1 MKIDVTVLRAVN
13 NYNSA
18 VRAISSSVEQLSS
31 GTRLG
36 RAANDS
42 AAVVMNA
49 KLRAQLNGL
58 QQAVRNAQEGYNVVT
73 VAEGALGE
81 IAVALLRVQELATAA
96 ANRGVADDGARNAY
110 DSEAQDVID
119 TANKI
124 AERTMYATKKLLDG
138 SFSAQQFM
146 IDDEAANVVTVSIAD
161 ARASA
166 LGVAS
171 LNLVSDAQS
180 AMATVQSALSTVES
194 RRGQLGAFASRFAAT
209 VQALQNTVENLVTA
223 TSRIADTDVAQV
235 AGQMQRDRAMVV
247 QGARAL
253 DQAMAASVRSLRVLR

>member
-1 MKIDVTVLRAVN
+1 MKIDVSVLRAVN

-18 VRAISSSVEQLSS
+18 IRSITSTVEQLSS
-31 GTRLG
+31 GTRIG

-42 AAVVMNA
+42 AAVVLNA

-58 QQAVRNAQEGYNVVT
+58 QQAMRNAQEGYNVIT

-81 IAVALLRVQELATAA
+81 ISVALLRVQELATAA
-96 ANRGVADDGARNAY
+96 ANKGVADSGARNAY
-110 DSEAQDVID
+110 DAEAQDTID
-119 TANKI
+119 VANKI

-138 SFSAQQFM
+138 TFSAQQFM
-146 IDDEAANVVTVSIAD
+146 IDDDAANVVTVSIAD
-161 ARASA
+161 SRAAA

-171 LNLVSDAQS
+171 LNLVSDAQN
-180 AMATVQSALSTVES
+180 AMTLVQSALSAIEN
-194 RRGQLGAFASRFAAT
+194 RRSQLGAFASRFSVT
-209 VQALQNTVENLVTA
+209 VQALQSTVENLITA
-223 TSRIADTDVAQV
+223 SSRISDTDIAQA